1 MGQYNSTY
9 DFEIQES
16 SNKKNDNYY
25 FKGNTTTIPLKFYK
39 YNYDW
44 GLYMQIIMKIYLG
57 HIYSSNTSSSL
68 SVG

>member
-9 DFEIQES
+9 DFEIEES

-25 FKGNTTTIPLKFYK
+25 FKGTTTTIPLKFYR

-44 GLYMQIIMKIYLG
+44 GLYIENNNDDIFKTYL
-57 HIYSSNTSSSL
+57 L
-68 SVG
+68 L